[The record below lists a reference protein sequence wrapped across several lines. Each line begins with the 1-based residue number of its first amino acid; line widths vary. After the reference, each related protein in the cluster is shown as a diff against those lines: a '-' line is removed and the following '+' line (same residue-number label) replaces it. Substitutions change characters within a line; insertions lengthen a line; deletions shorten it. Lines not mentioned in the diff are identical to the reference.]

1 MFNPWR
7 TWVTD
12 VISCGY
18 AFASGPANCNCG
30 CMRDSCVLFYAE
42 PTLSKPRW
50 KETPRDS
57 TISSG
62 LPVYSGLRELQS
74 STNSGYTSAMVTR
87 RFNCV
92 SDCVG
97 VTEYYSQILTANG
110 WTQSPSADL
119 PRGETLFRKGDLSI
133 SLSRSQSARGYDYA
147 IDISWQSSLKGP

>member
-1 MFNPWR
+1 MR
-7 TWVTD
+7 LHRD
-12 VISCGY
+12 LRIVIVVACVIV
-18 AFASGPANCNCG
+18 AFY
-30 CMRDSCVLFYAE
+30 F
-42 PTLSKPRW
+42 TLSRLSAN
-50 KETPRDS
+50 RDGKKLQEIQA
-57 TISSG
+57 ISSG